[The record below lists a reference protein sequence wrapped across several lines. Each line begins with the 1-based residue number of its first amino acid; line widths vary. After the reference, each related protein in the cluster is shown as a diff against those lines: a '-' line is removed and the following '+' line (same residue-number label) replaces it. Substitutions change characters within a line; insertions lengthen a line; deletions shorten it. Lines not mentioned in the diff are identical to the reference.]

1 MTIHLQYAT
10 LKPSKRGTA
19 RPPTYKGEGGDSMTA
34 LEIIG
39 LLNLIAV
46 VVFGVIQAL
55 KK

>member
-1 MTIHLQYAT
+1 MTYGLTHAII
-10 LKPSKRGTA
+10 KPSKRGTA
-19 RPPTYKGEGGDSMTA
+19 RPPTHKGEGGDSMTT

-39 LLNLIAV
+39 LLNLLAV